1 MSAQPPPRGRYS
13 FTATYSDTVL
23 ALLHAASQLDADD
36 LRDLHNL
43 IGAMRARRVGMGAE
57 ICAPPLDNPQ

>member
-1 MSAQPPPRGRYS
+1 MGAEVNRRGRYS

-23 ALLHAASQLDADD
+23 ALLKAASQLGADD

-43 IGAMRARRVGMGAE
+43 IGSLRARRAREGAE
-57 ICAPPLDNPQ
+57 IRAPEGNDGR

>member
-23 ALLHAASQLDADD
+23 ALLDAASQLDDDD

-43 IGAMRARRVGMGAE
+43 IGSLRARRIRMGAE
-57 ICAPPLDNPQ
+57 VCAQPLDNP

>member
-1 MSAQPPPRGRYS
+1 MSAPTPPRGRYS

-23 ALLHAASQLDADD
+23 ALLDAASQLDADD

-43 IGAMRARRVGMGAE
+43 IGAMRARRFGLGAE
-57 ICAPPLDNPQ
+57 VADADRR